1 MNGLLYAVRPLV
13 SDFFPTIVFA
23 VLVAMKVDVRIATG
37 AALLV
42 GIAQVAIQ
50 KALKRKVELLQWAS
64 LGLVVVFGTLGILT
78 NDPRFLMAKP
88 TVIYLAIGAVMLKR
102 GWMVRYLPPIAGEHG
117 KPLMIAFG
125 YVWAG
130 LMGLTAAANLVVAIW
145 FTAQWPAFVAVVPM
159 ASKIALFAFQYV
171 TVRRFVYRRKMAEI
185 AQARAEAS
193 AQAGDHAAELA
204 AA

>member
-1 MNGLLYAVRPLV
+1 MNNLLYAVRPLI

-50 KALKRKVELLQWAS
+50 RLLKRKIELLQWAS

-78 NDPRFLMAKP
+78 SDPRFLMAKP
-88 TVIYLAIGAVMLKR
+88 TIIYLAVGAVMLKR
-102 GWMVRYLPPIAGEHG
+102 GWMLRYMPPIAREHG
-117 KPLMIAFG
+117 EALMIAFG

-130 LMGLTAAANLVVAIW
+130 LMALTALANLAVAV
-145 FTAQWPAFVAVVPM
+145 ALPSQWPAFIAVVPI
-159 ASKIALFAFQYV
+159 ASKIALFAAQYV
-171 TVRRFVYRRKMAEI
+171 TVRYYVRRRVIAEL
-185 AQARAEAS
+185 
-193 AQAGDHAAELA
+193 AQAGTQAQAQAQAA
-204 AA
+204 

>member
-1 MNGLLYAVRPLV
+1 MNGLLYAVRPLI

-23 VLVAMKVDVRIATG
+23 VLVAMKVDVRVATG
-37 AALLV
+37 AALLI

-64 LGLVVVFGTLGILT
+64 LGLVIVFGALGILT
-78 NDPRFLMAKP
+78 NDARFLMAKP
-88 TVIYLAIGAVMLKR
+88 TIIYLAIGAVMLKR

-117 KPLMIAFG
+117 KPLMITFG

-130 LMGLTAAANLVVAIW
+130 LMGLTAVVNLVVAIW
-145 FTAQWPAFVAVVPM
+145 FTALWPAFIAVVPM
-159 ASKIALFAFQYV
+159 ASKLALFAFQYV
-171 TVRRFVYRRKMAEI
+171 TVRRFVRRRMMAEI
-185 AQARAEAS
+185 AEARAAAS
-193 AQAGDHAAELA
+193 ELA